1 MEKKHVFF
9 STTPREH
16 FDPPVCVVSL
26 MNQRVNEN
34 VISGGNSTQSRLT
47 LQKYFLNDSLSNNE
61 DVFVVFYL
69 VDALIFEQ
77 V

>member
-1 MEKKHVFF
+1 MVFF

-47 LQKYFLNDSLSNNE
+47 LQKYLSNSE
-61 DVFVVFYL
+61 DVFVVLYL
-69 VDALIFEQ
+69 VDALIFEH

>member
-1 MEKKHVFF
+1 MVFF

-16 FDPPVCVVSL
+16 FDPPVCVVAL

-34 VISGGNSTQSRLT
+34 VISGSNSTQSRLT
-47 LQKYFLNDSLSNNE
+47 LQKYLSNSE
-61 DVFVVFYL
+61 DVFVVLYL
-69 VDALIFEQ
+69 VDALIFEH

>member
-1 MEKKHVFF
+1 MVFF

-16 FDPPVCVVSL
+16 FDPPVCAVAL

-34 VISGGNSTQSRLT
+34 VISGSNSTQSRLT
-47 LQKYFLNDSLSNNE
+47 LQKYLSNSE
-61 DVFVVFYL
+61 DVFVVLYL
-69 VDALIFEQ
+69 VDALIFEH

>member
-1 MEKKHVFF
+1 MEKNTGFF

-69 VDALIFEQ
+69 VDALIFEH